1 MTDHGPATISS
12 PLWGIFTR
20 DLVLPLR
27 RRSEAVQP
35 LIFFVVVAA
44 LFPLGVSPDPDLLRQ
59 MGGGVIWVGALLAS
73 FMSLE
78 LLFRS
83 DYDDGG
89 LDQMLLSSSP
99 LMVLVV
105 AKLSA
110 HWLLSGLPLLAISPV
125 LGTLYD
131 LPSQSLWI
139 LFITLALGTPVLTL
153 VGGIGT
159 ALTVGLKR
167 GGALLA
173 LLVLPLYIPVLIFG
187 AQAVSTAGT
196 GLPVTGQ
203 LYVLGAFLALA
214 LSLAPPAIAA
224 ALRVGAG

>member
-1 MTDHGPATISS
+1 LT
-12 PLWGIFTR
+12 
-20 DLVLPLR
+20 VR

-44 LFPLGVSPDPDLLRQ
+44 LFPLGSRPDPELLRQ

-73 FMSLE
+73 FMSLD

-89 LDQMLLSSSP
+89 LDQILLSPSP
-99 LMVLVV
+99 LLMLVA

-110 HWLLSGLPLLAISPV
+110 HWLLAGLPLLLLSPL
-125 LGTLYD
+125 LGALYG
-131 LPSQSLWI
+131 LPSESLWA
-139 LFITLALGTPVLTL
+139 LFLTLALGTPVLTL

-187 AQAVSTAGT
+187 AQAVATAGT

-224 ALRVGAG
+224 ALRVGAS